1 MHLEYYY
8 NKSGISRIA
17 ESNWLVY
24 SYWQFLE
31 VVFCKKKKK
40 NYCLCSKMSS
50 AIKLRVFFWFK
61 KIVFKMF
68 LTFIVQ
74 FAHSFIDF

>member
-1 MHLEYYY
+1 
-8 NKSGISRIA
+8 
-17 ESNWLVY
+17 
-24 SYWQFLE
+24 
-31 VVFCKKKKK
+31 
-40 NYCLCSKMSS
+40 MSS